1 MIAQSTDH
9 RMTLPAVRRWNS
21 GLRLLMTLVLGLPC
35 LDASGAG
42 LMAAQAPNLGT
53 RTAQAQR
60 VEEAPVL
67 DGDLSDAVWAGVPT
81 ISNFSQR
88 NPREGEPA
96 TERTEVR
103 IIYNDQS
110 IFFGVICYDSEPDRI
125 IATERARDGGSGAAV
140 WDGAFQSDDTFE
152 IILDTFHSHQDG
164 FLFRTNPLGT
174 KFDSWITDEGSLTNS
189 SWDELWNVAAVRS
202 EVGWTVEIEIPFQSI
217 RMSDD
222 EVQVWGIDFK
232 RNIRRKNEEVIWS
245 NYRRNFDFVQV
256 SQAGDL
262 FGLRD
267 ISSEHRLRVK
277 PYATAGASRIFR
289 DGLPDTQHLFDA
301 GLEDV
306 KYQLTPGLILDFT
319 ANPDFA
325 QAEVDEQ
332 VSNLTRFSVFFP
344 EKREFFQ
351 ENASIFDFGPGGFRP
366 ELKLFH
372 SRTVGLSEDRKPIDI
387 IAGLKLTGQIQGLS
401 VGVFNAQTEEFEE
414 TAGSNYSAVRVR
426 KRVLSRSNVGVMM
439 TNRQSRVEDDYNRT
453 LGVDGSF
460 VFFENLSLE
469 SFFAIS
475 QTPDLEEDEWAARPL
490 RVSWDTD
497 FLSTSA
503 EHTIIG
509 RNFNAEMGF
518 VPRTDM
524 KKSAVDFQ
532 LSPRPGIEAI
542 RQLDF
547 SANLKYITNQEN
559 VVETRE
565 QEVAFRVNFESGDR
579 MRLGYTKTFEYL
591 DEGFRLRGQI
601 PVLAGAYDG
610 GRWSINVNTYRG
622 RRFSGWFQFQR
633 EHFWG
638 GDRTTFNL
646 NPQIRWSD
654 SLSFRIQYR
663 WDDLKLP
670 GGDLSSK
677 LSKFRINYNFSNDW
691 LTSTTLQYDSVDDLL
706 NFNFRLNWIYQP
718 GDDLFLV
725 YNQIRRSDNTD
736 RAVILKFT
744 HSLDF

>member
-1 MIAQSTDH
+1 MIADSTDDSIISPGA
-9 RMTLPAVRRWNS
+9 TRWKS
-21 GLRLLMTLVLGLPC
+21 CSRLMVTLVLGLPC
-35 LDASGAG
+35 LNAVVADLTAG
-42 LMAAQAPNLGT
+42 QAPNLGVK
-53 RTAQAQR
+53 TAQAQR
-60 VEEAPVL
+60 VEEAPVI
-67 DGDLSDAVWAGVPT
+67 DGDLSDAIWAGAPVV
-81 ISNFSQR
+81 SNFSQR

-96 TERTEVR
+96 TEGTEVR

-125 IATERARDGGSGAAV
+125 IATERARDGGSGGGGFL
-140 WDGAFQSDDTFE
+140 GAFQSDDSFE

-174 KFDSWITDEGSLTNS
+174 KYDSWITDEGSLTNAN
-189 SWDELWNVAAVRS
+189 WDELWNVGVARNEA
-202 EVGWTVEIEIPFQSI
+202 GWTAEIEIPFQSI

-222 EVQVWGIDFK
+222 EEQIWGIDFK
-232 RNIRRKNEEVIWS
+232 RNIRRKNEEAVWS
-245 NYRRNFDFVQV
+245 NYRRNFDFAQV

-267 ISSEHRLRVK
+267 ISSEHRIRIK
-277 PYATAGASRIFR
+277 PYATAGVSREFQ
-289 DGLPDTQHLFDA
+289 DGLPDTRHLFDA
-301 GLEDV
+301 GLEDL
-306 KYQLTPGLILDFT
+306 KYQLNPSLILDFT
-319 ANPDFA
+319 VNPDFA

-351 ENASIFDFGPGGFRP
+351 ENASLFEFGPGGFRP
-366 ELKLFH
+366 EMKLFH
-372 SRTVGLSEDRKPIDI
+372 SRTVGLSEDREPVDI
-387 IAGLKLTGQIQGLS
+387 IAGLKLTGQIRGLD
-401 VGVFNAQTEEFEE
+401 VGVFNAQTEEFDE
-414 TAGSNYSAVRVR
+414 TPGSNYSAVRVR
-426 KRVLSRSNVGVMM
+426 KKVLPRSNVGVMM
-439 TNRQSRVEDDYNRT
+439 TNRQSRLEDDYNRT
-453 LGVDGSF
+453 LGVDGSV

-469 SFFAIS
+469 SFFALS

-497 FLSTSA
+497 FLSTGA

-524 KKSAVDFQ
+524 KKSSVDFMI
-532 LSPRPGIEAI
+532 SPRPGSEMI
-542 RQLDF
+542 RQFDV
-547 SANLKYITNQEN
+547 SANLNYITNQEN

-579 MRLGYTKTFEYL
+579 MRFGYTQTFEYL
-591 DEGFRLRGQI
+591 NEGFLLRGAL
-601 PVLAGAYDG
+601 PVPAGAYDG
-610 GRWSINVNTYRG
+610 SRWSINVNTYRA

-633 EHFWG
+633 EHFWD

-646 NPQIRWSD
+646 NPRIRWSD
-654 SLSFRIQYR
+654 SFSLAIQYR

-670 GGDLSSK
+670 GGELSSK
-677 LSKFRINYNFSNDW
+677 LSNIRIDYNLTNDW
-691 LTSTTLQYDSVDDLL
+691 LTSTMLQYDSVDGLL

-725 YNQIRRSDNTD
+725 FTETRRSENTD

-744 HSLDF
+744 HSFDF

>member
-1 MIAQSTDH
+1 
-9 RMTLPAVRRWNS
+9 
-21 GLRLLMTLVLGLPC
+21 MTLVLGLPC

-60 VEEAPVL
+60 VEEAPVI

-579 MRLGYTKTFEYL
+579 MRFGYTKTFEYL

-601 PVLAGAYDG
+601 PVLAGAYHG
-610 GRWSINVNTYRG
+610 GRWSINVNTYRA

-677 LSKFRINYNFSNDW
+677 LSKFRVNYNFSNDW

>member
-1 MIAQSTDH
+1 
-9 RMTLPAVRRWNS
+9 
-21 GLRLLMTLVLGLPC
+21 MTLVLGLPC

-60 VEEAPVL
+60 VEEAPVI

-532 LSPRPGIEAI
+532 LSPRPGSEAI

-547 SANLKYITNQEN
+547 SANLQYITNQEN

-579 MRLGYTKTFEYL
+579 MRFGYTKTFEYL

-677 LSKFRINYNFSNDW
+677 LSKFRVNYNFSNDW

>member
-1 MIAQSTDH
+1 
-9 RMTLPAVRRWNS
+9 
-21 GLRLLMTLVLGLPC
+21 MTLVLGLPC

-60 VEEAPVL
+60 VEEAPVI

-110 IFFGVICYDSEPDRI
+110 IFFGVICYDSEPDGI

-677 LSKFRINYNFSNDW
+677 LSKFRVNYNFSNDW

>member
-1 MIAQSTDH
+1 VVVAPLLEGFVSDSI
-9 RMTLPAVRRWNS
+9 WS
-21 GLRLLMTLVLGLPC
+21 G
-35 LDASGAG
+35 S
-42 LMAAQAPNLGT
+42 
-53 RTAQAQR
+53 
-60 VEEAPVL
+60 PV
-67 DGDLSDAVWAGVPT
+67 V
-81 ISNFSQR
+81 SNFSQR
-88 NPREGEPA
+88 NPLEGEMA

-110 IFFGVICYDSEPDRI
+110 IFFGVICYDSEPEGI
-125 IATERARDGGSGAAV
+125 IATERARDGGSGGGGFNA
-140 WDGAFQSDDTFE
+140 AFQSDDTFE

-174 KFDSWITDEGSLTNS
+174 KFDSWITDEGILTNS
-189 SWDELWNVAAVRS
+189 NWDELWNVATTRG
-202 EVGWTVEIEIPFQSI
+202 EVGWTAEIEIPFQSI
-217 RMSDD
+217 RMSND
-222 EVQVWGIDFK
+222 EEQVWGIDFK

-277 PYATAGASRIFR
+277 PYATAGVSRVLK

-306 KYQLTPGLILDFT
+306 KYQLTPSLILDFT
-319 ANPDFA
+319 VNPDFA

-351 ENASIFDFGPGGFRP
+351 ENASLFEFGPRGFRP

-372 SRTVGLSEDRKPIDI
+372 SRTVGLSEDQEPIDV
-387 IAGLKLTGQIQGLS
+387 IAGLKLTGQVQGLDL
-401 VGVFNAQTEEFEE
+401 GVFNAQTEEFEE
-414 TAGSNYSAVRVR
+414 TPGSNYSAVRVR
-426 KRVLSRSNVGVMM
+426 KKVLPRSNVGVMM
-439 TNRQSRVEDDYNRT
+439 TNRQSRLEDDFNRT

-469 SFFAIS
+469 SFFAMS
-475 QTPDLEEDEWAARPL
+475 RTPDLEEDDWAARPL

-497 FLSTSA
+497 FLSTGA

-524 KKSAVDFQ
+524 KKSTGNFQ
-532 LSPRPGIEAI
+532 ISPRPGSKVI

-547 SANLKYITNQEN
+547 SANLNYITNQEN
-559 VVETRE
+559 VLETRE

-579 MRLGYTKTFEYL
+579 IRFGYSRTFEYL
-591 DEGFRLRGQI
+591 DEEFLLRGML
-601 PVLAGAYDG
+601 PVSAGSYDG
-610 GRWSINVNTYRG
+610 SRWSINVNPYRA
-622 RRFSGWFQFQR
+622 RRFSGRIQFQR
-633 EHFWG
+633 EQFWD
-638 GDRTTFNL
+638 GDRTTFNI

-654 SLSFRIQYR
+654 SLSFQIQYR
-663 WDDLKLP
+663 WDQLKLP

-677 LSKFRINYNFSNDW
+677 LSNIRINYNFSNDW
-691 LTSTTLQYDSVDDLL
+691 LTSTTVQYDNVEDLL
-706 NFNFRLNWIYQP
+706 SLNFRLNWIYQP

-725 YNQIRRSDNTD
+725 FNQTRTSDDTD
-736 RAVILKFT
+736 HALILKFT
-744 HSLDF
+744 HSFDF